1 MWRSVARCATQAAAA
16 GSAPVAASSSFA
28 VGNGSLVGRG
38 VAATAQ
44 RASIRT
50 QIPPR
55 PAVTVI
61 TYLDRYGNPI
71 KTKQET
77 DLSLIRTRDNK
88 FFLQR
93 VMVDESII
101 RFAAPGLGMIK
112 NAANF
117 EYFSIQEIDV
127 YGGVVVPNDLMPVPA
142 HERPYFHDAVHVMMQ
157 VKPVKK
163 FTRKDR
169 RIHHRKLFT
178 HWEANPEKYRFAFM
192 FNAVFTLTICSWVL
206 INVVSLERP
215 DDPLEPN
222 NAGPQRHENSI
233 FTYAD
238 NWMKRH
244 PEHNTIF
251 SSTIDFTP
259 GQLEYVQRRSE
270 SMDSDTDVTTGIEW
284 IWKLRH
290 ARTYGHWPKGIR
302 E

>member
-1 MWRSVARCATQAAAA
+1 MLRGVSRCASSLAFGAA
-16 GSAPVAASSSFA
+16 GGVA
-28 VGNGSLVGRG
+28 SLVGPSAASTTA
-38 VAATAQ
+38 AATQ

-93 VMVDESII
+93 VMEDESIV

-127 YGGVVVPNDLMPVPA
+127 YGGIVVPNDLMPVPA
-142 HERPYFHDAVHVMMQ
+142 HERPYYHDVINVMM
-157 VKPVKK
+157 KLRPVKK

-169 RIHHRKLFT
+169 RIHHRRMYM
-178 HWEANPEKYRFAFM
+178 HWEASPEKHRFATG
-192 FNAVFTLTICSWVL
+192 FNAFFALSVFSFIV
-206 INVVSLERP
+206 INVVRLESP
-215 DDPLEPN
+215 DDPLEPA
-222 NAGPQRHENSI
+222 NAGPRRSENSV
-233 FTYAD
+233 FTQAD
-238 NWMKRH
+238 NWARRH

-251 SSTIDFTP
+251 SATIDFTP
-259 GQLEYVQRRSE
+259 GQLEYVQRRAE

-284 IWKLRH
+284 VWKLRH

>member
-1 MWRSVARCATQAAAA
+1 MWRGLSARAAA
-16 GSAPVAASSSFA
+16 S
-28 VGNGSLVGRG
+28 G
-38 VAATAQ
+38 VAAVTSCPAGLAGPSTAIVAPTAQ

-93 VMVDESII
+93 VMPDESII
-101 RFAAPGLGMIK
+101 RFPAPGLGMIK

-192 FNAVFTLTICSWVL
+192 FNAVFALTIGSYVL
-206 INVVSLERP
+206 INVVSLDRA
-215 DDPLEPN
+215 DDPLEPA

-238 NWMKRH
+238 NWLNRH
-244 PEHNTIF
+244 PEHNTLF